1 MSKPQSRNNAWDLFY
16 ELTRTDFIMRYH
28 NSVLGFIWVLLKP
41 FLLFVIIAAVF
52 SLLFKN
58 QDPYYHLNL
67 LLGLLLYSYFSEG
80 TLRGVTSLYD
90 KSSIILKVNFKKII
104 AIFTSVVNS
113 FISFFA
119 GFLVFLFF
127 WFYSRPLSSL
137 ATLLANLPYFLLLII
152 ILSGLI
158 LAINLFTGI
167 IYTKLRDLFSIWEVI
182 IRLIFWSTPIV
193 YPLSIIPGRF
203 KSLILLNPL
212 AVIITESRSAL
223 ITGKAFSWSSTA
235 YALIVSGLLLMLG
248 FWFFQKYIKKIAE
261 NF

>member
-1 MSKPQSRNNAWDLFY
+1 MSKQKLKGNTWDLFY
-16 ELTRTDFIMRYH
+16 ELVRTDFIMRYH

-41 FLLFVIIAAVF
+41 FLLFAIIVTVF

-58 QDPYYHLNL
+58 QDPHYHLNL

-80 TLRGVTSLYD
+80 TLRGVTSLHD

-119 GFLVFLFF
+119 GFLVFLLF

-137 ATLLANLPYFLLLII
+137 ANLLYFLLLII

-158 LAINLFTGI
+158 LAINLLTGI
-167 IYTKLRDLFSIWEVI
+167 IYTKLRDLFSIWEVVLQ
-182 IRLIFWSTPIV
+182 LIFWGTPIV
-193 YPLSIIPGRF
+193 YPLTIIPEKFR
-203 KSLILLNPL
+203 SLVLLNPL
-212 AVIITESRSAL
+212 AVIITESQSAL
-223 ITGKAFSWSSTA
+223 ITGKTFSWFSTT
-235 YALIVSGLLLMLG
+235 YALIVSSLLLILG

-261 NF
+261 IF